1 MTETITTKVRPVGS
15 AANVAHSANSSA
27 APQGEKRKPSL
38 FVGALALTVGLV
50 CTAAALEGIFA
61 ITGLGEDEYIRPD
74 PYFGVAHIEGKNVTF
89 KAEGFSRGKMSSVG
103 LRDDEHTIAK
113 APGVERVAFLGD
125 SKTEGLQVPQEET
138 FVKLFETAKNR
149 TAGKNSGAN
158 LNEMPSNKTEAINF
172 ATAGNG
178 TLVELL
184 HYLQVVKKYKPD
196 NVILIY
202 NYGDSGESGQ
212 SGAVNNLLARPSASF
227 TPEGNLQISYDAL
240 DKWLAS
246 DNTRFKYASQWLRK
260 NSRLFQLGTDVDFA
274 MQAENKVY
282 ASLFNE
288 KVIKPATKLLSTKSD
303 NYWQGSTVP
312 ASRETIE
319 KERAALLAEVYRLD
333 KIVSHDSALAPR
345 AKSLDDNAKSIEA
358 LGFAAID
365 QEHHRNMELTA
376 RLIRI
381 LNQACLENGS
391 KLTIVTLPAP
401 DNCTFYFWETRALE
415 ALAASQKA
423 KNAGFQVITC
433 QSRFPKLQA
442 MEANPYY
449 YTAHFSPVGHK
460 IIADIILESMKSG
473 R

>member
-1 MTETITTKVRPVGS
+1 MTETITTKARPVGTGPDR
-15 AANVAHSANSSA
+15 APKQKQSSIL
-27 APQGEKRKPSL
+27 KRTAS
-38 FVGALALTVGLV
+38 VALALTLGMV
-50 CTAAALEGIFA
+50 CTAGVLEGVFA

-89 KAEGFSRGKMSSVG
+89 KAEGFSRGKLSSVG
-103 LRDDEHTIAK
+103 LRDSEHALAK

-138 FVKLFETAKNR
+138 FVKLFEAGRDKVAKQ
-149 TAGKNSGAN
+149 
-158 LNEMPSNKTEAINF
+158 NKTEAINF

-184 HYLQVVKKYKPD
+184 HYLQIVKQYKPD
-196 NVILIY
+196 QVILIY

-227 TPEGNLQISYDAL
+227 SPEGNLQISYDAL
-240 DKWLAS
+240 DKWLIS
-246 DNTRFKYASQWLRK
+246 DNTRFKYASQWARQ

-274 MQAENKVY
+274 LQAENKAY
-282 ASLFNE
+282 AAFNE
-288 KVIKPATKLLSTKSD
+288 KAVKPATKLITNLVNKNKDGSD

-312 ASRETIE
+312 DKREIIE
-319 KERAALLAEVYRLD
+319 KDRAALLAEVYRLD
-333 KIVSHDSALAPR
+333 KIVSHKSALAPR
-345 AKSLDDNAKSIEA
+345 AKSLDENAKSIEA

-365 QEHHRNMELTA
+365 QEYHRNMELTA

-415 ALAASQKA
+415 NLGKA
-423 KNAGFQVITC
+423 DGFQVIPC
-433 QSRFPKLQA
+433 QERFPKLQA

>member
-15 AANVAHSANSSA
+15 QADVPLSSN
-27 APQGEKRKPSL
+27 PSTSPKDKKRKPNL

-61 ITGLGEDEYIRPD
+61 MTGLGEDEYIRPD

-103 LRDDEHTIAK
+103 LRDDEHAIAK

-125 SKTEGLQVPQEET
+125 SKTEGLQVPQDET
-138 FVKLFETAKNR
+138 FVKLFEKNKNSI
-149 TAGKNSGAN
+149 AGKNS
-158 LNEMPSNKTEAINF
+158 TEAINF

-184 HYLQVVKKYKPD
+184 HYLKVVKQYKPD
-196 NVILIY
+196 NVVLIY

-212 SGAVNNLLARPSASF
+212 SGAVNNLLARPSAGF

-288 KVIKPATKLLSTKSD
+288 KVIKPATKLLAKKSD

-312 ASRETIE
+312 DHRETIE
-319 KERAALLAEVYRLD
+319 QERAALLAEVYRLD

-415 ALAASQKA
+415 NLAASQKA

-473 R
+473 Q

>member
-1 MTETITTKVRPVGS
+1 MTETITTKVRPVDS
-15 AANVAHSANSSA
+15 EANAPLSANSSA
-27 APQGEKRKPSL
+27 SPKGKKRKPNL
-38 FVGALALTVGLV
+38 LTGALALTVGLV

-125 SKTEGLQVPQEET
+125 SKTEGLQVPQSET
-138 FVKLFETAKNR
+138 FVKLFE
-149 TAGKNSGAN
+149 AGKNSATGKN
-158 LNEMPSNKTEAINF
+158 NTEAINF

-184 HYLQVVKKYKPD
+184 HYLQVVKRYKPD
-196 NVILIY
+196 NVVLIY

-246 DNTRFKYASQWLRK
+246 DNTKFKYASQWLRK

-282 ASLFNE
+282 GSLFNE
-288 KVIKPATKLLSTKSD
+288 KVIKPATRLLSAKSD
-303 NYWQGSTVP
+303 NYWQGSTMP
-312 ASRETIE
+312 DNRETIE
-319 KERAALLAEVYRLD
+319 KERAALLSEVYRLD

-358 LGFAAID
+358 MGFAAID

-376 RLIRI
+376 RLVRI

-415 ALAASQKA
+415 TLAASQKA

-473 R
+473 Q